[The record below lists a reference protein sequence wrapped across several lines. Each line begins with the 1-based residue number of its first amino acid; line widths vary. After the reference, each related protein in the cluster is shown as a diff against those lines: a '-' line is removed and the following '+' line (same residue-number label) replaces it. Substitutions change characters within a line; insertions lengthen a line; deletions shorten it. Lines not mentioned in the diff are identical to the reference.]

1 MYDSVNNQVA
11 RLHAGFTIQQVAAL
25 ANVGFHDVVEYE
37 RGARYLGRSP
47 LLDIVYRGLRAI
59 ARTSGPSSLAIV
71 PPTSR

>member
-1 MYDSVNNQVA
+1 MYDSGNNQLA
-11 RLHAGFTIQQVAAL
+11 RVNSGFTVQQVAAL

-59 ARTSGPSSLAIV
+59 SPSSSA
-71 PPTSR
+71 RGRR